1 MIRLLVALLFAAAPA
16 AAFDRRR
23 TYANPIDLPYR
34 FQPGVARREAA
45 DPTMLLFAGD
55 YWLFPSKSRGY
66 WRSPDLLHWSFIA
79 PTGYPVDNSAP
90 TAVAIDGRV
99 YLTNGGG
106 NTKLFVADDLA
117 AGRWHAVADLGRAF
131 SDPDLFRDD
140 GGRVFLYDGLSAT
153 GPLNVTELDRTT
165 FKPVTT
171 TATLAARSPA
181 TRGWEVPGD
190 ANDRSALATWIE
202 GAWMTKSGRR
212 YYLQFAAP
220 GTEYRGYADG
230 VLVGDAPLGPF
241 TYATVNPFSVKPT
254 GFIAG
259 AGHGSTVA
267 GKDGRWWHVA
277 TMTISVRDVWE
288 RRLGLF
294 PATFTAGGAAD
305 RRHLSRRLAAPDQ
318 RRPRARRLDA
328 PVARQGGNRLV
339 ECAGASRGL
348 RRRRQRPDVV
358 VGDEWRRRRM
368 VDARPR
374 RPAADRGACSSISP
388 TTARPA
394 MPPGPTSS
402 ATSPTFRSTAAR
414 GAPRLTMRRPGPT
427 RPHDYQVLPRALTTR
442 FVRVRNVHTPY
453 GARFSLYDLRVF
465 GADLATAPPG
475 RVDRPAATRD
485 PADPRRATIV
495 WPAARGATF
504 YVVRLGGAPDAMN
517 QNWQVYD
524 GATMLDV
531 RSLDAGTSYWLA
543 VDAVNERGI
552 ARGAA
557 VRLP

>member
-79 PTGYPVDNSAP
+79 PTGYPVDNYAP

-140 GGRVFLYDGLSAT
+140 GGRVFLYDGLNAT

-230 VLVGDAPLGPF
+230 VLVGDAPVGPF

-259 AGHGSTVA
+259 AGHGSTFTD
-267 GKDGRWWHVA
+267 KEGRWWHVA

-294 PATFTAGGAAD
+294 PATFTAGGALIAD
-305 RRHLSRRLAAPDQ
+305 TYLGDWPHRIDGDRGLAGWMLLSRGKAAT
-318 RRPRARRLDA
+318 
-328 PVARQGGNRLV
+328 
-339 ECAGASRGL
+339 ASSSVPGH
-348 RRRRQRPDVV
+348 
-358 VGDEWRRRRM
+358 
-368 VDARPR
+368 
-374 RPAADRGACSSISP
+374 PAAFAADDNVR
-388 TTARPA
+388 TWW
-394 MPPGPTSS
+394 S
-402 ATSPTFRSTAAR
+402 ATSGDAGEWLMLDLGGPRRIEALQLNLADDGATGDAAGPDVFRYVADVSVDGRAWRTAIDHATA
-414 GAPRLTMRRPGPT
+414 GTDS
-427 RPHDYQVLPRALTTR
+427 PHDYQVLPRALTAR

-543 VDAVNERGI
+543 VDVVNERGI
-552 ARGAA
+552 VRGAA

>member
-79 PTGYPVDNSAP
+79 PTGYPVDNYAP
-90 TAVAIDGRV
+90 TAVAIDDRV

-117 AGRWHAVADLGRAF
+117 AGRWHAVADLGREF

-140 GGRVFLYDGLSAT
+140 DGRVFLYDGLGDS
-153 GPLNVTELDRTT
+153 GPLNATELDRTT

-190 ANDRSALATWIE
+190 ANDRPALPTWIE
-202 GAWMTKSGRR
+202 GAWLNKVGRR

-230 VLVGDAPLGPF
+230 VLVGDAPVGPF

-259 AGHGSTVA
+259 AGHGSTFTD
-267 GKDGRWWHVA
+267 KEGRWWHVA

-294 PATFTAGGAAD
+294 PATFTAGGALIAD
-305 RRHLSRRLAAPDQ
+305 TYLGDWPHRIDGDRGLAGWMLLSRGKAAT
-318 RRPRARRLDA
+318 
-328 PVARQGGNRLV
+328 
-339 ECAGASRGL
+339 ASSTVPGH
-348 RRRRQRPDVV
+348 PP
-358 VGDEWRRRRM
+358 
-368 VDARPR
+368 AF
-374 RPAADRGACSSISP
+374 AADDNVR
-388 TTARPA
+388 TWW
-394 MPPGPTSS
+394 S
-402 ATSPTFRSTAAR
+402 ATSGDAGEWLMLDLGGPRRIEALQLNFADDSATGDAAGPDVFRYVADVSPDGRAWRTAVDHATA
-414 GAPRLTMRRPGPT
+414 GTDS
-427 RPHDYQVLPRALTTR
+427 PHDYQVLLRALTAR
-442 FVRVRNVHTPY
+442 FVRVRNVHAPY

-465 GADLATAPPG
+465 GIDPAAALPS
-475 RVDRPAATRD
+475 RVDRPTATRD
-485 PADPRRATIV
+485 VADPRRATIV
-495 WPAARGATF
+495 WPAARAATF
-504 YVVRLGGAPDAMN
+504 YVVRLGAAPDAMN

-531 RSLDAGTSYWLA
+531 RSLDAGTAYWLA

-552 ARGAA
+552 VRGAA